1 VFLAVDFWLGFS
13 FWFSSLNRGGLFNI
27 RLVLAFATCFQTFY
41 IIVLFLLPHRWLCLK
56 MSKISLFVRT
66 RRGGQGRYI
75 ASVPLKK
82 LEKLSKFRKKR
93 WTFKDGWLILEA
105 Y

>member
-1 VFLAVDFWLGFS
+1 M
-13 FWFSSLNRGGLFNI
+13 
-27 RLVLAFATCFQTFY
+27 LAFATCFQTFY
-41 IIVLFLLPHRWLCLK
+41 IIVLFLLPYRWLCLK
-56 MSKISLFVRT
+56 MAKISLFIRT
-66 RRGGQGRYI
+66 RKGGQGRYI

-93 WTFKDGWLILEA
+93 WEFKDGWLILEA